1 MAGTVASPS
10 IDIMM
15 PYYGDVALMQESVRS
30 VLTQTDPDWH
40 LTVVDDGEAAGVP
53 EWFAALGDERVT
65 YLRNPVN
72 LGVSGNF
79 QKCVDLA
86 TRDRMVIVG
95 CDDLLLPNY
104 VATVRALAAAH
115 PGVGLIQP
123 GVQVID
129 GAGEPVSTLADSIKW
144 RLYAPKPIVRGQ
156 GPVLIGGQ
164 ELALNLLRGNW
175 LYFPSLC
182 WRTDAIAA
190 VGFRKDLKVI
200 QDLALII
207 ELVERGEQLLADST
221 VCFKYRRHAA
231 SESSQQALDGDRFDE
246 ARAFFHETAGRL
258 EARGWAEAARAARRH
273 RSARLHALT
282 LVPTALR
289 KGRADA
295 AMRLVRYGASP
306 RSGTA
311 GH

>member
-1 MAGTVASPS
+1 MADNAAPG
-10 IDIMM
+10 IDLMM

-30 VLTQTDPDWH
+30 VLAQTDPDWH
-40 LTVVDDGEAAGVP
+40 LTVVDDGRAAGVP
-53 EWFAALGDERVT
+53 EWFAALEDPRVT
-65 YLRNPVN
+65 YLRNETN

-86 TRDRMVIVG
+86 TRERMVIMG

-104 VATVRALAAAH
+104 VATVRALAAAQ

-129 GAGEPVSTLADSIKW
+129 GAGEPVSTLADTIKW
-144 RLYAPKPIVRGQ
+144 RLYAPRQIVRGA
-156 GPVLIGGQ
+156 GPVLLGGQ

-200 QDLALII
+200 QDLALIM
-207 ELVERGEQLLADST
+207 ELVERGEQLFADAA
-221 VCFKYRRHAA
+221 VCFRYRRHAA

-246 ARAFFHETAGRL
+246 ARRFFHETADRL
-258 EARGWAEAARAARRH
+258 EQRGWSDAARAARRH

-282 LVPTALR
+282 LVPTAAR
-289 KGRADA
+289 QGRADA
-295 AMRLVRYGASP
+295 VLRLVRYGASP
-306 RSGTA
+306 RSGDS
-311 GH
+311 GN

>member
-1 MAGTVASPS
+1 
-10 IDIMM
+10 
-15 PYYGDVALMQESVRS
+15 
-30 VLTQTDPDWH
+30 
-40 LTVVDDGEAAGVP
+40 
-53 EWFAALGDERVT
+53 
-65 YLRNPVN
+65 
-72 LGVSGNF
+72 
-79 QKCVDLA
+79 VDLA
-86 TRDRMVIVG
+86 ERDRMVIVG

-129 GAGEPVSTLADSIKW
+129 GAGEPATGLADAIKW
-144 RLYAPKPIVRGQ
+144 RLYAPKPIVHGE
-156 GPVLIGGQ
+156 GPVLLEGQ
-164 ELALNLLRGNW
+164 ELALSLLRGNW

-207 ELVERGEQLLADST
+207 ELVERGEQLLADAT
-221 VCFKYRRHAA
+221 VCFEYRRHAG

-246 ARAFFHETAGRL
+246 ARRFFLDTAERL
-258 EARGWAEAARAARRH
+258 GQRGWADAARAARRH

-289 KGRADA
+289 QRRADA
-295 AMRLVRYGASP
+295 ALRLVRYGASP
-306 RSGTA
+306 RSGGTVTP
-311 GH
+311 GR